1 MAANLIRFAD
11 SSASVAHSLR
21 TNPSASRRGR
31 VVASAL
37 REFYDVQKKEVIVDD
52 YFQTLDRSRR
62 LERTS
67 EMLVRSSLHFRRAAD
82 LSSREILP
90 DTSQQICYFDFQ
102 LGNKAPDINCPT
114 LDVAF

>member
-1 MAANLIRFAD
+1 MAANLSRFAD

-21 TNPSASRRGR
+21 TNPRASRRGR

-67 EMLVRSSLHFRRAAD
+67 EMLVRSSLQFRRVAD

-90 DTSQQICYFDFQ
+90 DASQQICYFDFQ